1 MNLTKIVRNTS
12 VLRGLS
18 VVDKNGRNSSS
29 NRNINSNSNGNFGN
43 IGRNIFGNSNSNN
56 RNSNNSNHNNSS
68 GKFQQ
73 RSLNM
78 RIKKIQI

>member
-43 IGRNIFGNSNSNN
+43 IGKNIFGNSNSNN
-56 RNSNNSNHNNSS
+56 SNNSNHINSS